1 MLIKGNLTK
10 TESGDQKW
18 ELSWITTPVQIQ
30 EEWSIIDL
38 NRRIINREE
47 QSVIGPDRKRCTL
60 YLLQDISNS
69 ANEKLSPPW
78 SFPFRQCP
86 LVQNK
91 SSQLL
96 SLSLS
101 KNGPSSPLC
110 AICLCFCR
118 SLLVLLCDSPA
129 TSESTHFV
137 GEKTL
142 KVLF

>member
-18 ELSWITTPVQIQ
+18 ELSWITTQVQIQ

-38 NRRIINREE
+38 NRRIINRKE

-91 SSQLL
+91 SSRLL

-101 KNGPSSPLC
+101 KNVPSPMC